1 MYAAEHN
8 MAIDQVTLQMVKSSE
23 LGLHHY
29 ACIGLDTSARGAAG
43 QALNRALDKEPHVK
57 HDVYKWLSEDLKKK
71 FRTSW
76 AIERSFEK
84 VVQQRTRV
92 LRNVN
97 RQQELGS
104 WKSELQLRVHFG
116 GAHEPEA
123 KRQTDNYVAMCR
135 QFGEIF
141 CEFNRWARAENFL
154 LVERLSSSTQE
165 EEWQEV
171 ASQMDSSPTY
181 ETEAYQSRARRKYAA
196 AKGLPFETVTLKQMV
211 ITVPGIEVVE
221 DDKDAKATN
230 RKPNKRKV
238 PKDFEE
244 APDEDA
250 KTTEKDKKGKT
261 DKDKKGKTEKDNKK
275 EPAKPKAKAKAKQE
289 GSVKEAE
296 NAARTVVLQI
306 QRASQTVERLQAA
319 LHGEQWA
326 APLMKEFDS
335 LQAALKMQVTPTDG
349 DDLGEFVSE
358 LKIAVFSGTGA
369 SSTKTLKKDYK
380 DRYLPLLT
388 MFKDRCQ
395 GAAQQ

>member
-1 MYAAEHN
+1 
-8 MAIDQVTLQMVKSSE
+8 
-23 LGLHHY
+23 
-29 ACIGLDTSARGAAG
+29 
-43 QALNRALDKEPHVK
+43 
-57 HDVYKWLSEDLKKK
+57 
-71 FRTSW
+71 
-76 AIERSFEK
+76 
-84 VVQQRTRV
+84 
-92 LRNVN
+92 
-97 RQQELGS
+97 
-104 WKSELQLRVHFG
+104 
-116 GAHEPEA
+116 
-123 KRQTDNYVAMCR
+123 
-135 QFGEIF
+135 
-141 CEFNRWARAENFL
+141 
-154 LVERLSSSTQE
+154 
-165 EEWQEV
+165 
-171 ASQMDSSPTY
+171 
-181 ETEAYQSRARRKYAA
+181 
-196 AKGLPFETVTLKQMV
+196 MV

-261 DKDKKGKTEKDNKK
+261 EKDNKK

-289 GSVKEAE
+289 GTVKEAE
-296 NAARTVVLQI
+296 AAARTVVLQI

-358 LKIAVFSGTGA
+358 LKLAVFSGTGA

-395 GAAQQ
+395 GAAQQMLDLANKMDNMFKAVSMEADANPKGSRKSALKKRTRSESNVGGSFSSV